1 MCIRD
6 RAAAAVAAA
15 AGAAKSSDPW
25 SRPARKVGGEG
36 GVEKQSEH
44 FSDGAPLPPEPS
56 DPDAPEYTR
65 EDEERDM
72 VDQSMEAGELDRR
85 NPTEV
90 AMDLLA
96 EELGARP
103 L

>member
-1 MCIRD
+1 M
-6 RAAAAVAAA
+6 V
-15 AGAAKSSDPW
+15 SSRGLGDVYK
-25 SRPARKVGGEG
+25 R
-36 GVEKQSEH
+36 Q
-44 FSDGAPLPPEPS
+44 PEPS